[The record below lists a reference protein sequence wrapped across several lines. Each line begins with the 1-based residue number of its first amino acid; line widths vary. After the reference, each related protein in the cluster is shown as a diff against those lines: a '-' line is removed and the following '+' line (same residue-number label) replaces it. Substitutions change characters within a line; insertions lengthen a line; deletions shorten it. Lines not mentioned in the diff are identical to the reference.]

1 MKKNNYLYEL
11 FYFLSISLI
20 ILSVLEIIFNNFVL
34 VYFNLNILLFFWLV
48 NFLLILCYNSKY
60 EVK

>member
-48 NFLLILCYNSKY
+48 NFLLILCYNNKH